1 MNRKDLK
8 TQTSGLFNN
17 AAGIDPEQDEAQGM
31 SLPDDIQ
38 RQLDADR
45 PATPKRSQPYA
56 RMNLKIS
63 LELAGYLQ
71 EEATR
76 QGMSRTEFI
85 NKLLLIYAKEH
96 PHR

>member
-1 MNRKDLK
+1 MSKTDLK
-8 TQTSGLFNN
+8 QQTSSLFDN
-17 AAGIDPEQDEAQGM
+17 AAGIDPEQGQGM